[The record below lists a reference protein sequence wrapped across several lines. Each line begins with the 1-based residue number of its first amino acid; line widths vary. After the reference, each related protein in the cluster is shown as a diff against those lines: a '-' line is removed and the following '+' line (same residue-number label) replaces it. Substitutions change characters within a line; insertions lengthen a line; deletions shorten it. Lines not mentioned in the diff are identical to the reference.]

1 MTMEIPSTVFCGPED
16 AKIRRWQ
23 EYVLENKVSSGRHS
37 KEGFSVDNVDIQL
50 EVLSNCLQTSCHGH

>member
-37 KEGFSVDNVDIQL
+37 KEGFSVDIQL
-50 EVLSNCLQTSCHGH
+50 EVCLIAFKQVATAIR